1 LIDNFSETTDVPVP
15 PPVTPIPSRL
25 VGNTEVIQISEK
37 SMRTLAQTGFEE
49 NGAMA

>member
-1 LIDNFSETTDVPVP
+1 
-15 PPVTPIPSRL
+15 L

-37 SMRTLAQTGFEE
+37 SPMRTLAQTGFEE